1 MPDLAKEHQKRIS
14 WPYRKPERTLSLRK
28 RVSGTCWPL
37 LGTGIGLPALTLWK
51 NHSSTGL

>member
-1 MPDLAKEHQKRIS
+1 MPDLAKEHQKYIS